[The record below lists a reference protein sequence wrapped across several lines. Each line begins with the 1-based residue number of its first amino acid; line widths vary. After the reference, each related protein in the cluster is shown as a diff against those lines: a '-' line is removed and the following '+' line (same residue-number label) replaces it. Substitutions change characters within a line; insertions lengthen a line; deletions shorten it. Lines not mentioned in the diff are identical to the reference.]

1 MRLISQEKQPIVVA
15 FTNAGVPEEGLTP
28 EIAIIKLSDLS
39 EVTPVDPTMF
49 SIVGGLYQLSLAR
62 LPSITDDTIAWSID
76 GGDTLDPADRYK
88 FGVLVFGGELETR
101 IDAIDSSLSTIE
113 GYTDTLEAGQSALAV
128 SVAGVGAAI
137 NAVEA
142 AIPTGM
148 GRDVDGIDHDYGG
161 TDNLR
166 ALDDQSSPIPNA
178 NIHIYL
184 KTDWDAGNRDNLYW
198 QTNGAWSE
206 TESDGRW
213 KYQVSLNA
221 GTYVMVVQI
230 PGHTEQTTTE
240 FTVT

>member
-15 FTNAGVPEEGLTP
+15 FTNAGVPQEGLTP

-62 LPSITDDTIAWSID
+62 LPSIADDTIVWSID
-76 GGDTLDPADRYK
+76 GGDTLDDADRYK
-88 FGVLVFGGELETR
+88 FGALVFGGELEDR
-101 IDAIDSSLSTIE
+101 FDDIDAALATIE
-113 GYTDTLEAGQSALAV
+113 GHVDTLEAGQV
-128 SVAGVGAAI
+128 SIASSI
-137 NAVEA
+137 TAVEA

-161 TDNLR
+161 TDSLR

-178 NIHIYL
+178 NIHIFL
-184 KTDWDAGNRDNLYW
+184 KTDWDANNRGNLYW

-213 KYQVSLNA
+213 KYLVSLNT